1 MKVYGSF
8 TIIFVVLQ
16 IVMILPPRSNA
27 SDVRFD
33 VSELTVKDRQT
44 GLVWSRNGDMAR
56 DIPGFSIHVMR
67 NIDTLIMNLNKEE
80 YGDCGNWHV
89 PSREE
94 LETLLEYA
102 QAQGYGRNSGK
113 DGKTISKLLREIGF
127 TDINNASYL
136 SSTTYSNH
144 ARSYWHLFMADGR
157 FADDTT
163 ETCGVL
169 PVCFNNGQ
177 NEDIITKGR
186 VIFKEQC
193 SACHELKDTA
203 TSNPDTSTMGK
214 METKK
219 CKFGKNYSTVI
230 NGIRNG
236 TSKGMP
242 QFKNILSTDKIY
254 AVTIY
259 VLTLR
264 CGQGQ
269 VF

>member
-1 MKVYGSF
+1 
-8 TIIFVVLQ
+8 
-16 IVMILPPRSNA
+16 MILPQRSSA
-27 SDVRFD
+27 SDARFE
-33 VSELTVKDRQT
+33 VSELTLKDRQT

-56 DIPGFSIHVMR
+56 DIPGFSIHGMR
-67 NIDTLIMNLNKEE
+67 NINSLIIDLNKEE

-102 QAQGYGRNSGK
+102 QAQKYGGNFGK
-113 DGKTISKLLREIGF
+113 DGKTISKLLKTIGF
-127 TDINNASYL
+127 KDVNNVSYWT
-136 SSTTYSNH
+136 STTYRNQ
-144 ARSYWHLFMADGR
+144 ANRYWHFYMTDGGFAADKKQPSGI
-157 FADDTT
+157 
-163 ETCGVL
+163 L
-169 PVCFNNGQ
+169 PVCFNNGE
-177 NEDIITKGR
+177 NEDIINKGR
-186 VIFKEQC
+186 VVFKEHC
-193 SACHELKDTA
+193 SACHDLKDTA
-203 TSNPDTSTMGK
+203 TSTPGTGKMGK
-214 METKK
+214 METRK

-242 QFKNILSTDKIY
+242 QFQNILSADKIY

-259 VLTLR
+259 LLTVR